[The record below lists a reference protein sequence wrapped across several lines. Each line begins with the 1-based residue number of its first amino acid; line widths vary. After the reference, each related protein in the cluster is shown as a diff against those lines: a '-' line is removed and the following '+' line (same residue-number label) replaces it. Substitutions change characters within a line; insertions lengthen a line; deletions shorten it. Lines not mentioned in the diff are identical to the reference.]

1 MTLIFIYCVGCVLVG
16 VLANNVGRN
25 FGCWCFGAILFSP
38 VLIGLLLLVV
48 HLMQPN
54 AQQPPSLP
62 MQTRNS
68 AEAQQ
73 WKEFMT
79 WKKTQCPNT
88 N

>member
-38 VLIGLLLLVV
+38 ILIGLLLLVV
-48 HLMQPN
+48 HVVQPN
-54 AQQPPSLP
+54 PKLARDTSVPVQP
-62 MQTRNS
+62 RNS

-73 WKEFMT
+73 
-79 WKKTQCPNT
+79 
-88 N
+88 